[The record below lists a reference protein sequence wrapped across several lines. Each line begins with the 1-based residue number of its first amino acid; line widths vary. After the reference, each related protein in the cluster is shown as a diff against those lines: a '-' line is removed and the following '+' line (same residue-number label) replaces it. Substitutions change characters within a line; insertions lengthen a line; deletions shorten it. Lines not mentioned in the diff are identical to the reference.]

1 MELSVNQSASS
12 NITLSGATSQAVVQP
27 QTAKAIV
34 FATNNKVAV
43 QQAQPYVVEIAST
56 NLA

>member
-12 NITLSGATSQAVVQP
+12 NITLSGTTGQIIVRDQTMQATVS
-27 QTAKAIV
+27 TANNEVIV
-34 FATNNKVAV
+34 R
-43 QQAQPYVVEIAST
+43 QLQSYVLEIAST